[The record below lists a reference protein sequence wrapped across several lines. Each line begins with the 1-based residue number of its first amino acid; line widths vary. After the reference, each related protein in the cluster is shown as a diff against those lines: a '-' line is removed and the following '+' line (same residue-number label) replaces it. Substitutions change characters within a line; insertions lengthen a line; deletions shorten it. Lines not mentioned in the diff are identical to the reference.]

1 MSEGGVTGPLGF
13 HATTI
18 AVGESAAMI
27 TGPSGSGKSSL
38 ALELIGLGAKLVAD
52 DLSLVELKN
61 DVLHVLA
68 PDRLQGVIEARGVG
82 LIHVPWISSARLQ
95 LVVDLSENELERH
108 PQSHRVTTVAGCDI
122 DLVLRVDAPY
132 FACAVY
138 HLLRN
143 GGYAETS

>member
-1 MSEGGVTGPLGF
+1 MIEDGGNGPLGF
-13 HATTI
+13 HATTV
-18 AVGESAAMI
+18 AVGDCAAMI

-52 DLSLVELKN
+52 DLSRVEL
-61 DVLHVLA
+61 DSGVVHVRA

-95 LVVDLSENELERH
+95 LVVDLSESELERH
-108 PQSHRVTTVAGCDI
+108 PQSHRVTTVVGCDI